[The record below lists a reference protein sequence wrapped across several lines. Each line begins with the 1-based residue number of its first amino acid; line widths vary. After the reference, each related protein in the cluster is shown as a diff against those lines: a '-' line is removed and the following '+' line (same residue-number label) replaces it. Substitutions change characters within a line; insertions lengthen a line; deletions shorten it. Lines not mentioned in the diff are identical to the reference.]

1 MDNTLER
8 PPEDRWPVL
17 RVAFSWLG
25 FVNNGVLVFY
35 EYLGVCGWECGAR
48 DRLCRN
54 IWLLLTWPIGSPVCV
69 SYWLLIT
76 RFVYTPLEAWSLGY
90 KTEVFGV
97 LRGRSREARN
107 EGQSTEREWS
117 RDTRELNAYSLI
129 DTSWV
134 VAKCRRPSSS
144 SSVGLYSHWIFR
156 LRTVH
161 DIVAADQNQS
171 LHTIPFL
178 QTPSPNHY
186 SLIESLSPRRG
197 TSSQQNSYPTEYFFT
212 YFIVFRTE
220 YCRYVGTD
228 C

>member
-1 MDNTLER
+1 MVCL
-8 PPEDRWPVL
+8 
-17 RVAFSWLG
+17 F
-25 FVNNGVLVFY
+25 FY

-76 RFVYTPLEAWSLGY
+76 LFVYTPLEAWSLGY

-134 VAKCRRPSSS
+134 VAKCRRPSSVVVVVRRALQPLNIS
-144 SSVGLYSHWIFR
+144 SPDRPWYRSRRPEPVA
-156 LRTVH
+156 TH
-161 DIVAADQNQS
+161 DS
-171 LHTIPFL
+171 IPANPESKPLLTHRELVTTTRDVFATEL
-178 QTPSPNHY
+178 LPNC
-186 SLIESLSPRRG
+186 
-197 TSSQQNSYPTEYFFT
+197 EYFFT